1 MSSHPAAEVSPWQPW
16 RMDVLER
23 RDPNRAPRNASGTV
37 PSRRRED
44 DISIT
49 LFELAKEEAVQKGFE
64 QGRADGLARGYAE
77 GVAQVRAEQE
87 QTLADELAASVAPI
101 AELAATFRQAIDGL
115 NEHVSRGLVELAL
128 EAGHHLAGRALDIKP
143 EHILDDIE
151 DLLEEHP
158 GLSGSPTLYVNIDDL
173 AFVQDHLTDTLTAS
187 GWQLRPDIGLA
198 RGDCR
203 IATEQREIDATV
215 ADRWA
220 RLLHAVGHGEH

>member
-1 MSSHPAAEVSPWQPW
+1 MSSASSELRPWQPW
-16 RMDVLER
+16 RMAVLER
-23 RDPNRAPRNASGTV
+23 RDPNRALRNT
-37 PSRRRED
+37 PDTLPTRRRED

-87 QTLADELAASVAPI
+87 QALADELAASVAPI
-101 AELAATFRQAIDGL
+101 AALAMTFRQAVEGL
-115 NEHVSRGLVELAL
+115 NEHVSRELVELAL
-128 EAGHHLAGRALDIKP
+128 EAGHHLAGRALEVKP

-151 DLLEEHP
+151 GLLEEHP

-173 AFVQDHLTDTLTAS
+173 ALVQNHLADTLTAS

-203 IATEQREIDATV
+203 IETDHREIDATV